1 MNKKVVQKQ
10 AQEQNQDLHDA
21 WRVKLLLW
29 RAHQLVFLDESA
41 VNETTLQRRKGWAP
55 IGATA
60 SVIWPFKRSECWS
73 ILSAYGQEGFITH
86 DITHGSFTAEMFNN
100 FVKYNLLPL
109 CSPFQDLGALLLLI
123 IAEYTIMMSR
133 SFLSFELSL
142 ANYSIGY
149 TTDLQ

>member
-1 MNKKVVQKQ
+1 MRISRLFKEHGVNKKVVQKR
-10 AQEQNQDLHDA
+10 AQERNQDLRDA

-86 DITHGSFTAEMFNN
+86 DITHGSFTAEMFND

-109 CSPFQDLGALLLLI
+109 CSPFPGPRSI
-123 IAEYTIMMSR
+123 IIVDNCR
-133 SFLSFELSL
+133 IHH
-142 ANYSIGY
+142 N
-149 TTDLQ
+149 DV